1 VISAI
6 GQADFTSAMR
16 SAYGAKEN
24 GIGQHP
30 ATIIVDVANVMGSR
44 PDGWWRD
51 RAGAAVRLHAD
62 IAALAAK
69 SAALAASGHPILPDE
84 PDPPRFVMVL
94 EGAARAAAARIRAD
108 DGQTRA
114 DDNRTRADDGQTRA
128 DDNRTRADDNRTRAE
143 DNRTRAGDGQTR
155 ADDNRTRADDG
166 PVRVVQADGSGD
178 DAIVA
183 LAREL
188 PGRRFVVTADRELQR
203 RCVAAGAAILRPGW
217 LLGLV
222 HEALS
227 GRPARSTGRPHSPSR
242 PRRARRRSEHR
253 SRQ

>member
-1 VISAI
+1 
-6 GQADFTSAMR
+6 MR

-114 DDNRTRADDGQTRA
+114 DDGQTRADDGQTRA
-128 DDNRTRADDNRTRAE
+128 DD
-143 DNRTRAGDGQTR
+143 GQ
-155 ADDNRTRADDG
+155 TRADDG

-222 HEALS
+222 REPLS